1 MRDVVARKDLSP
13 LAAGKETRFAMP
25 FYSPTKN
32 DHFTKTG
39 SGQTYIG
46 KALKKGGRVSA
57 GAELQAVVPSHG
69 VALFLLERAAA

>member
-1 MRDVVARKDLSP
+1 
-13 LAAGKETRFAMP
+13 MP